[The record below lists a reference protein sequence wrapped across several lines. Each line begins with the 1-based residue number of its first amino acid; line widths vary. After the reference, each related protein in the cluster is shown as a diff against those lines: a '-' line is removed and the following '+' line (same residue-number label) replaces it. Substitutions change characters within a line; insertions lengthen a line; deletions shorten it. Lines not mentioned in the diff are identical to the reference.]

1 MNKRERV
8 KLIIENWFIEKTCIK
23 PTEEGLN
30 NLVDRITYD
39 KQLSI
44 HSVSNRRE
52 LLIDFGKDL
61 LESQGNFPNDK
72 WITEQVDSY
81 QSNL

>member
-1 MNKRERV
+1 MDKRERV
-8 KLIIENWFIEKTCIK
+8 KLIIENWFIEKTNIK

-44 HSVSNRRE
+44 RVVSIPLYYKQCERGRDE
-52 LLIDFGKDL
+52 PCGCTTICKFTD
-61 LESQGNFPNDK
+61 GN
-72 WITEQVDSY
+72 I
-81 QSNL
+81 